1 MKNLLK
7 NYTFVVAVRKG
18 SQRVKNKNIRK
29 FGKSSLLEIKLRQ
42 IRRISKNAKILLSSD
57 CPKSLKM
64 GKKYKAM
71 TDNREKKFCDNKI
84 PMPLVYKY
92 LAKRVKTKFVCY
104 LHVTSPFLKDKT
116 LIKALKIFSKKNK
129 KFDSVVTITNVKE
142 YLWKKNKAINYNPNK
157 HPRSQDLKG
166 VIALNFAVNIVS
178 TKFMRQRGRITSD
191 NFYPIELNFPENID
205 IDNKW
210 QFMFGDYLKR
220 KIKSI

>member
-1 MKNLLK
+1 MGDK
-7 NYTFVVAVRKG
+7 A
-18 SQRVKNKNIRK
+18 IR
-29 FGKSSLLEIKLRQ
+29 EMYPP
-42 IRRISKNAKILLSSD
+42 N
-57 CPKSLKM
+57 
-64 GKKYKAM
+64 
-71 TDNREKKFCDNKI
+71 
-84 PMPLVYKY
+84 
-92 LAKRVKTKFVCY
+92 
-104 LHVTSPFLKDKT
+104 
-116 LIKALKIFSKKNK
+116 NK

-210 QFMFGDYLKR
+210 QFMFGDYLKS